1 MGTHPIFE
9 SDFDCLTEMAET
21 DKPSVLEARLQAARE
36 RRQRQEKER
45 ADRKTEMASK
55 LEETEKRRQDLVS
68 ARDAKIEAK
77 KEHATT
83 RHEEVQKRRE
93 VQMRVRREKLLN
105 DVEKTDRLSREAK
118 RRNRHS
124 WGGNIHVEKSQCQM
138 MIRTSSA
145 CGDDSPQT
153 DRPRPTALSKPM
165 QNWISGLRSYDGEDG
180 EMSLNTSTHSSLNS
194 PRGQYI
200 VPERLL
206 TPTASSKAKRHTPEG
221 SAATTDDVGKVSE
234 MGDGKLKRRTV
245 SSMDI
250 NRLAQP
256 KRSISKDRGAP
267 DGGGNGFGGSLTRAR
282 SIQNLS
288 PRTKT
293 THRSRQSS
301 FDNSPRTAPDGA
313 PTNTSNTARTRRTS
327 RESGGAKA
335 KTTKTGETPK
345 TPKPKT
351 TSTPMVNKE
360 TPLAKSTP
368 KVQVAKAVA
377 KATVEVAPCDKFP
390 CNKSPEQIATPP
402 PLPSTSDLKK
412 QLELEDLEDD
422 LSDELI
428 VELKIDE
435 VVAPATV
442 EPVKG
447 LTPSTTAPPV
457 TTSEPAMVE
466 PVKKDTPTTT
476 APPVTTSAP
485 APTQVFDGKNDALES
500 SVDFTNLNLKK
511 VETRPAQSFPIAS
524 PTKDFG
530 SDERKPHYQLA
541 RRKWCTR
548 RQRV

>member
-1 MGTHPIFE
+1 MGTKTVETPKPK
-9 SDFDCLTEMAET
+9 AE
-21 DKPSVLEARLQAARE
+21 
-36 RRQRQEKER
+36 
-45 ADRKTEMASK
+45 AS
-55 LEETEKRRQDLVS
+55 T
-68 ARDAKIEAK
+68 
-77 KEHATT
+77 
-83 RHEEVQKRRE
+83 
-93 VQMRVRREKLLN
+93 
-105 DVEKTDRLSREAK
+105 
-118 RRNRHS
+118 
-124 WGGNIHVEKSQCQM
+124 
-138 MIRTSSA
+138 
-145 CGDDSPQT
+145 
-153 DRPRPTALSKPM
+153 
-165 QNWISGLRSYDGEDG
+165 
-180 EMSLNTSTHSSLNS
+180 
-194 PRGQYI
+194 
-200 VPERLL
+200 
-206 TPTASSKAKRHTPEG
+206 
-221 SAATTDDVGKVSE
+221 AATTVTKKPTT
-234 MGDGKLKRRTV
+234 GDK
-245 SSMDI
+245 
-250 NRLAQP
+250 Q
-256 KRSISKDRGAP
+256 
-267 DGGGNGFGGSLTRAR
+267 
-282 SIQNLS
+282 
-288 PRTKT
+288 
-293 THRSRQSS
+293 
-301 FDNSPRTAPDGA
+301 
-313 PTNTSNTARTRRTS
+313 
-327 RESGGAKA
+327 
-335 KTTKTGETPK
+335 K

-368 KVQVAKAVA
+368 KVQVA

-447 LTPSTTAPPV
+447 ETPSKTAPPV
-457 TTSEPAMVE
+457 TTSTPAMVE

-485 APTQVFDGKNDALES
+485 APTQVFVGKNDALES

-511 VETRPAQSFPIAS
+511 VETRSAQSFPIAS

>member
-124 WGGNIHVEKSQCQM
+124 WGGNIH
-138 MIRTSSA
+138 A

-267 DGGGNGFGGSLTRAR
+267 DGGGSGFGGGLGGGGGSLTRAR

-293 THRSRQSS
+293 TNRSRQSS

-313 PTNTSNTARTRRTS
+313 PTNTSNTARARRTS
-327 RESGGAKA
+327 RENGGAKA
-335 KTTKTGETPK
+335 KTTKTVETPKPKAEASTAATTVTKKPTTGDKQK

-368 KVQVAKAVA
+368 KVQVA

-457 TTSEPAMVE
+457 TTS
-466 PVKKDTPTTT
+466 
-476 APPVTTSAP
+476 AP
-485 APTQVFDGKNDALES
+485 APTQVLDGKNDALES
-500 SVDFTNLNLKK
+500 SVDFTN
-511 VETRPAQSFPIAS
+511 
-524 PTKDFG
+524 
-530 SDERKPHYQLA
+530 
-541 RRKWCTR
+541 
-548 RQRV
+548 

>member
-1 MGTHPIFE
+1 MGTKTVETPKPK
-9 SDFDCLTEMAET
+9 AE
-21 DKPSVLEARLQAARE
+21 
-36 RRQRQEKER
+36 
-45 ADRKTEMASK
+45 AS
-55 LEETEKRRQDLVS
+55 T
-68 ARDAKIEAK
+68 
-77 KEHATT
+77 
-83 RHEEVQKRRE
+83 
-93 VQMRVRREKLLN
+93 
-105 DVEKTDRLSREAK
+105 
-118 RRNRHS
+118 
-124 WGGNIHVEKSQCQM
+124 
-138 MIRTSSA
+138 
-145 CGDDSPQT
+145 
-153 DRPRPTALSKPM
+153 
-165 QNWISGLRSYDGEDG
+165 
-180 EMSLNTSTHSSLNS
+180 
-194 PRGQYI
+194 
-200 VPERLL
+200 
-206 TPTASSKAKRHTPEG
+206 
-221 SAATTDDVGKVSE
+221 AATTVTKKPTT
-234 MGDGKLKRRTV
+234 GDK
-245 SSMDI
+245 
-250 NRLAQP
+250 Q
-256 KRSISKDRGAP
+256 
-267 DGGGNGFGGSLTRAR
+267 
-282 SIQNLS
+282 
-288 PRTKT
+288 
-293 THRSRQSS
+293 
-301 FDNSPRTAPDGA
+301 
-313 PTNTSNTARTRRTS
+313 
-327 RESGGAKA
+327 
-335 KTTKTGETPK
+335 K

-368 KVQVAKAVA
+368 KVQVA